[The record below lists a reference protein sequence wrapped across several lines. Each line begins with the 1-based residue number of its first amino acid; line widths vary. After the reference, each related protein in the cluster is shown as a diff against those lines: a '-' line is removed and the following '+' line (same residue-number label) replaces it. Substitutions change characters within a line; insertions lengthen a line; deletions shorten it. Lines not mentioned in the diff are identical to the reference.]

1 MAFPEEPQHFA
12 RNTQIL
18 RRTAVHS
25 AGDRVNHKEYGD
37 GTVESA
43 NEYHTRITFDA
54 HGLRTFVSSRVVLAP
69 SDTPKPVKAARG
81 RKKAAPKTAK
91 AATAT
96 A

>member
-1 MAFPEEPQHFA
+1 M
-12 RNTQIL
+12 
-18 RRTAVHS
+18 HS

-54 HGLRTFVSSRVVLAP
+54 HGLRTFVSSRVVLAK
-69 SDTPKPVKAARG
+69 SDTPKPVKPARG
-81 RKKAAPKTAK
+81 RKKAATAKTTAK